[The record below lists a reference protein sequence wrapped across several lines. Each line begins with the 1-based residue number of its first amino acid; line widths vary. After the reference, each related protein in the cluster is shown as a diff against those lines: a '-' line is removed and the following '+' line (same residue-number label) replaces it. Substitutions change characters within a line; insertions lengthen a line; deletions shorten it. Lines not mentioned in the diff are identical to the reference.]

1 MPILKSAI
9 SLSFSFCLAIVVGKN
24 QCPIYWQWLDLNW
37 SPLPTKTLP
46 FTGISR
52 RTQVSLKFMLTKLRS
67 WDIRRI
73 KIRPMS
79 ANRVDQ
85 TLFWPKNTSIVCS
98 YLVKPRLSPWMKPRI
113 RPSHIWS
120 IDCIAQKSRCFW
132 LTSTWILPEQVCTLE
147 VKYARLFVF
156 NFYRRKTRSF
166 ARVGWLHFLTPR
178 RQTI

>member
-1 MPILKSAI
+1 
-9 SLSFSFCLAIVVGKN
+9 
-24 QCPIYWQWLDLNW
+24 
-37 SPLPTKTLP
+37 
-46 FTGISR
+46 
-52 RTQVSLKFMLTKLRS
+52 
-67 WDIRRI
+67 
-73 KIRPMS
+73 MS